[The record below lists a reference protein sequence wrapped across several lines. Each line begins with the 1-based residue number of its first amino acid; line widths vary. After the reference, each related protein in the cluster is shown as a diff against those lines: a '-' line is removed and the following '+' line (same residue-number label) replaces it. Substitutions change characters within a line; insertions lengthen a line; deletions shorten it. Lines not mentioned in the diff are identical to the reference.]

1 MHKPILAVYLPG
13 FNKINNAIAKAGG
26 VKLSANYYWSSI
38 ESSNPNALTLH
49 TIRGALDYN
58 GKNVKNYV
66 RPFAIIS

>member
-13 FNKINNAIAKAGG
+13 FNKINNAIA
-26 VKLSANYYWSSI
+26 NI